1 MASVIGCQART
12 YATIHSVPEQYAVD
26 RDRLVALREA
36 AGLSKTALAKKAGVD
51 YSSYWR
57 IEQGRAVNPRIETI
71 QRLARALDV
80 PVERLIAAEPPPPT
94 RHPDDDEAAGAFM
107 HEASAERASLHP
119 EGDATPQLA
128 PRLAE
133 AHFFGLVSE
142 LGTLT
147 ESERAAVLP
156 VLREIVS
163 RRRADRGGRGAGG
176 RTGAGGPA

>member
-128 PRLAE
+128 E

-176 RTGAGGPA
+176 RAGAGGTA